1 MPGIGIGVFLLAVG
15 AVLTFAV
22 TAQAEGFSVN
32 TVGIILMIVGGLSI
46 LLSMLFWSSWFGT
59 RGETV
64 VREDHGTGHGH

>member
-1 MPGIGIGVFLLAVG
+1 MPGIGIGVFLLAIG

-22 TAQAEGFSVN
+22 MAQAEGFEVN
-32 TVGIILMIVGGLSI
+32 TVGFILMIVGGPST

-64 VREDHGTGHGH
+64 VPENRGTGDVP